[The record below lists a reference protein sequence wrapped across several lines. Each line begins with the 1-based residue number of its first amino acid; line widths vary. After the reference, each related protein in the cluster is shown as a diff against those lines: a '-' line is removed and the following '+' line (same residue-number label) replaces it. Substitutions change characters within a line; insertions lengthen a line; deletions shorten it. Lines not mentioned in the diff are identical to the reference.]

1 MISFELCQVEMVK
14 MLLAIV
20 LWLFGSVESFKLN
33 DDKNV
38 YNILQ
43 PGDKVVLKAV
53 ADYWFKSCTL
63 KNNLQQ
69 TICTTNLS
77 GSLSVSTVS
86 DCNGNYRYMGDGLNF
101 ICEIE
106 IQNVQKKGIHFCF
119 RLLIP
124 I

>member
-1 MISFELCQVEMVK
+1 

-33 DDKNV
+33 DVQNV
-38 YNILQ
+38 DIFVQ
-43 PGDKVVLKAV
+43 SGDKVKLQAV

-77 GSLSVSTVS
+77 GLISVSTVS
-86 DCNGNYRYMGDGLNF
+86 DCNGNYSYLGDGSKHT
-101 ICEIE
+101 CQIE
-106 IQNVQKKGIHFCF
+106 IQNVQKKGKHF
-119 RLLIP
+119 R
-124 I
+124 